1 MALLKKTARAL
12 LAALLSPALC
22 FAHVTHDNDSVVSKT
37 RQLGEGTVTS
47 KNNTKRLIGAVN
59 GVQIGQQEIFR
70 AACCSLGES
79 FTTNPS
85 VDVNYSDA
93 ATGAQQIK
101 LLGLSGTYVQM
112 LTETMPAFRGSAS
125 PYSLSFVP
133 GTWMKSI
140 SVSKGAASVKNGYE
154 SITGQIDIEYLKP
167 DDEEHAN
174 IDLFINQMLKCQA
187 DMGWN
192 KHLNDNLST
201 VLLLHYNK
209 DTRVSDVNG
218 DHFHD
223 IPQTEQVNI
232 ANRWK
237 LKLPRYIMHAGAS
250 LLSEKRMGGTT
261 DEAVIPYHINISTD
275 RYEAYMKHAFILNPE
290 KGSNIAFFMNGAMNK
305 MDSRF
310 GEYQGELWQRYKVDE
325 KNLSSQ
331 LMYETKFDD
340 HHSLSTG
347 LSFYHDRLKQYAID
361 RQVHH
366 SSTWWIQYDNVEEE
380 NTYGAYAEYTYTLG
394 MKLTA
399 MAGLRWDRSS
409 IHGAFMT
416 PRAHI
421 KYQPWDVVSF
431 RLSAGKG
438 YRTVHA
444 LAENSNLFSSG
455 RSMLVQQDLKQE
467 EAWNYGISAAF
478 NIPIGEKTLKV
489 NAEYYYTDFIYQAVV
504 DYIDFV
510 TPNADASITDMIY
523 IHDLIGKS
531 YSHVYQIDAS
541 YNLFRGLDITM
552 AYRRNNVKCTYGAHP
567 YLSNQT
573 LTFLSDKPLT
583 SKYKGL
589 VTASWKDE
597 LELWQL
603 DATLQINGGGILP
616 DMKTRYSAYPLLSAQ
631 VTRSFR
637 YFDAYIGSENITDF
651 IQKDAIRH
659 AENPY
664 SADFEP
670 TFIYG
675 PVDGRM
681 IYAGVRIKL

>member
-1 MALLKKTARAL
+1 M
-12 LAALLSPALC
+12 
-22 FAHVTHDNDSVVSKT
+22 HGNDSIYNKEQNLDEV
-37 RQLGEGTVTS
+37 TVTS
-47 KNNTKRLIGAVN
+47 KTTTKRMIGAVN
-59 GVQIGQQEIFR
+59 GMQISQQEMFR

-112 LTETMPAFRGSAS
+112 LTETMPAFRGSAM
-125 PYSLSFVP
+125 PYALGFVP

-167 DDEEHAN
+167 DDEEHAD
-174 IDLFINQMLKCQA
+174 IDLYVDDMLTHQVDA
-187 DMGWN
+187 AWN
-192 KHLNDNLST
+192 KHLNDKLST

-209 DTRVSDVNG
+209 DVDCSDANEDLFLDV
-218 DHFHD
+218 
-223 IPQTEQVNI
+223 PKTEQYNI

-237 LKLPRYIMHAGAS
+237 LKTPRYIMHAGVS
-250 LLSEKRMGGTT
+250 LLREDRLGGTM
-261 DEAVIPYHINISTD
+261 DEAATPFHINIRTD
-275 RYEAYMKHAFILNPE
+275 RYEVYMKHAFILNPE
-290 KGSNIAFFMNGAMNK
+290 KGSNIAFFANGAMNK

-310 GEYQGELWQRYKVDE
+310 GEYEGEPWKRYRVNE

-340 HHSLSTG
+340 HHSLSAG
-347 LSFYHDRLKQYAID
+347 FSFYHDRLKQFARN
-361 RQVHH
+361 RQVYYGSH
-366 SSTWWIQYDNVEEE
+366 WEFLCNNAEEE
-380 NTYGAYAEYTYTLG
+380 NTYGAYSEYTYTLG
-394 MKLTA
+394 TKLTA

-409 IHGAFMT
+409 IHGAFVT

-421 KYQPWDVVSF
+421 KYQPWDIVSF
-431 RLSAGKG
+431 RVSAGKG

-455 RSMLVQQDLKQE
+455 RKLLIQGNLKQE
-467 EAWNYGISAAF
+467 ETWNYGISAALNF
-478 NIPIGEKTLKV
+478 PVGEKVLKV
-489 NAEYYYTDFIYQAVV
+489 NAEYYYTNFANQAVIDYASQTDIQNN
-504 DYIDFV
+504 DYI
-510 TPNADASITDMIY
+510 IY
-523 IHDLIGKS
+523 IHDLTGKS

-541 YNLFRGLDITM
+541 YNLFKGLDVTV
-552 AYRRNNVKCTYGAHP
+552 AYRRNNVKCTYGVHP
-567 YLSNQT
+567 YSTEQSM
-573 LTFLSDKPLT
+573 TFLGDKPLT

-589 VTASWKDE
+589 ITASYKDE

-603 DATLQINGGGILP
+603 DATLQLNGGGILP
-616 DMKTRYSAYPLLSAQ
+616 DRTEYKAYPLLSAQ

-637 YFDAYIGSENITDF
+637 YFDIYLGSENITDF
-651 IQKDAIRH
+651 IQKDAVRCVE
-659 AENPY
+659 APY
-664 SADFEP
+664 SKDFEP
-670 TFIYG
+670 SFIYG